1 MPDSNSK
8 KFNILA
14 CLKEMNNEER
24 NNEDYLSYTKA
35 WLEKVNRGGLCH
47 VSDDV
52 YLVFKSMEI
61 VTKQILKHLTNQNA

>member
-1 MPDSNSK
+1 MYIN
-8 KFNILA
+8 
-14 CLKEMNNEER
+14 KEG

-61 VTKQILKHLTNQNA
+61 VTNKY